1 MKVKITADS
10 TCDLPRSLIEQ
21 YDIAI
26 TPLTVTLGED
36 SYLDGVD
43 LDPNSIY
50 PFVEATGTLPKTSAV
65 NIAEYERVFRTWT
78 EQGYEVIHISL
89 CSEFSSSCQNAMLAA
104 QQVGHTTVVDSRNLS
119 SGQGLIV
126 LRAAEMAQ
134 SGADAQTVLDECQS
148 MVSRV
153 ETSFVIDTLDY
164 LYKGGRCSALA
175 AFGANLLRIKPCIA
189 VNEGKMLPEKKYRG
203 QIEKVIA
210 AYIEDRL
217 KDRED
222 IDLSR
227 VILTHTNCS
236 ESCVERTREQILQLL
251 PGIGELI
258 VTVAGSTITTHCG
271 PQSLGVLF
279 VRKG

>member
-21 YDIAI
+21 YEITI

-50 PFVEATGTLPKTSAV
+50 PFVESTGTLPKTSAV

-134 SGADAQTVLDECQS
+134 SGADAKTVLAECQD

-189 VNEGKMLPEKKYRG
+189 VNDGKMLPEKKYRG

-217 KDRED
+217 KDRDD

-236 ESCVERTREQILQLL
+236 ESCVERTREQILQFL

-271 PQSLGVLF
+271 PKSLGVLF